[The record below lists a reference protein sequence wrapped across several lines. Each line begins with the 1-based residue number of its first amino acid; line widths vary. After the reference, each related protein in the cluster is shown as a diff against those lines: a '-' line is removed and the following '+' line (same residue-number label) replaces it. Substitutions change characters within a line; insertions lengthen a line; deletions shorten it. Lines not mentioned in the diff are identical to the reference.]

1 MARTGINRH
10 TGELLTGWAHVAQS
24 INDILTTP
32 AQSRVFRRAYGGD
45 VSQMID
51 APMNDATIM
60 TFFVLVAMALEGWV
74 RDGLGNVVHKPSY
87 GEPGFKLRNIL
98 IEAANADGKISLILA
113 GDHYPKGHLGDFS
126 EVERIEGLRVTI

>member
-1 MARTGINRH
+1 MARTGVNKH
-10 TGELLTGWAHVAQS
+10 TGEILTGWAHVAQS

-32 AQSRVFRRAYGGD
+32 AQSRIFRRAYSGD
-45 VSQMID
+45 VSRMID

-87 GEPGFKLRNIL
+87 GEPGFKLTNIV
-98 IEAANADGKISLILA
+98 IESANADGQIKLTLV
-113 GDHYPKGHLGDFS
+113 GEHYPDGHLGDFS
-126 EVERIEGLRVTI
+126 TVERIEGLRVSI